1 MGSLVSDSSAAG
13 GTARGALAHLGQAA
27 GLRGQPVT
35 VGVEHQA
42 QQLVHPVRQVGMQA
56 VKSEYASLAL
66 AIDTGYRLEAY
77 AEDGIAGTGPVLR
90 GNLEWRQALGER
102 TRLSQVTRI
111 ETGQRGTYLRNS
123 LQLDIALQPALSLVS
138 GIELRRD
145 SALTG
150 RNQTDANLKLRY
162 VF

>member
-1 MGSLVSDSSAAG
+1 M
-13 GTARGALAHLGQAA
+13 H
-27 GLRGQPVT
+27 
-35 VGVEHQA
+35 
-42 QQLVHPVRQVGMQA
+42 A

-77 AEDGIAGTGPVLR
+77 ADDGIAGTGPVLR
-90 GNLEWRQALGER
+90 GNLEWRQALGDR

-123 LQLDIALQPALSLVS
+123 LLLNIQLQPALSLDT

-145 SALTG
+145 SEAAG
-150 RNQTDANLKLRY
+150 RNQADANLKLRY

>member
-1 MGSLVSDSSAAG
+1 M
-13 GTARGALAHLGQAA
+13 
-27 GLRGQPVT
+27 
-35 VGVEHQA
+35 
-42 QQLVHPVRQVGMQA
+42 
-56 VKSEYASLAL
+56 
-66 AIDTGYRLEAY
+66 
-77 AEDGIAGTGPVLR
+77 LR

-145 SALTG
+145 SAVTG